1 MKGGEKKG
9 IKMSETIYKE
19 VLDIIE
25 EILDGDTLW
34 HYEYYEEKD
43 LPLSWEVDRDTL
55 MKIKEAI
62 ETLREKQG

>member
-1 MKGGEKKG
+1 
-9 IKMSETIYKE
+9 MSKTIYKE

-34 HYEYYEEKD
+34 HYEYYEEKG

-55 MKIKEAI
+55 IKIKEVLEMAI
-62 ETLREKQG
+62 KKGERK

>member
-1 MKGGEKKG
+1 
-9 IKMSETIYKE
+9 MSKTIYKE

-25 EILDGDTLW
+25 GILDWDTLW
-34 HYEYYEEKD
+34 DYEYYEKNG

-62 ETLREKQG
+62 ETLCEKQG